1 MAYPQQF
8 WNMLHEANN
17 ERLEMGLPELTAEEY
32 YPQWKQMILIETG
45 SDDEIETLVERLA
58 VN

>member
-1 MAYPQQF
+1 MSYPPQF

-17 ERLEMGLPELTAEEY
+17 ERLEFGLPELTPEQY

-45 SDDEIETLVERLA
+45 SDDDLDVLD
-58 VN
+58 